1 MEFDVIQ
8 RHFARIGARVQI
20 RPQGVDRWRPS
31 NGLVTLDVAR
41 DRFGEIFELRVTPQA
56 SPRVEVIQAEP
67 KQRHLLLLTQ
77 EHDAAEKNKFLCG
90 HDERH
95 WFVAAVPGRSAS
107 TVRSAMEALKPAGV
121 ALVQA
126 REQLSSKQANR
137 RKNAAFRR
145 QGEWFFVPMPG
156 MRVDPAL
163 VLRDEPLARSGGKA
177 HWLEFAYRSGGETVY
192 VCDRYPQG
200 LTEREYK
207 ALISRTPDAVKR
219 LWRTWRRNAAV
230 YARGRVSHLDHATIV
245 LHDWHQVLMNRENEA
260 PAMRHVAFLD

>member
-1 MEFDVIQ
+1 MDFDIIQ

-20 RPQGVDRWRPS
+20 GPQGLRPWRPS

-41 DRFGEIFELRVTPQA
+41 DRFGEIFDLRVTPRA
-56 SPRVEVIQAEP
+56 SPRVEVIQTEP

-77 EHDAAEKNKFLCG
+77 ENDAAEKNKFLCG

-95 WFVAAVPGRSAS
+95 WFVAAVPGRSAA
-107 TVRSAMEALKPAGV
+107 TVRAAMEALKPGDVLAR
-121 ALVQA
+121 QA
-126 REQLSSKQANR
+126 RAGLSTRQGNR

-145 QGEWFFVPMPG
+145 QGEWFFLPVPG

-177 HWLEFAYRSGGETVY
+177 HWLEFAYRSGGEAVY
-192 VCDRYPQG
+192 VCDRYPGG

-207 ALISRTPDAVKR
+207 ALISRQPDAVKR
-219 LWRTWRRNAAV
+219 FLQTMRRNAAV